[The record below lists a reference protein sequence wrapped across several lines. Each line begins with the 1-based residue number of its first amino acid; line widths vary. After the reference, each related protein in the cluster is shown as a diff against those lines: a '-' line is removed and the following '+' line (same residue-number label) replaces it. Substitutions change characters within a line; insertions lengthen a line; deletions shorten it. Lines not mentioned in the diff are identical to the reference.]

1 LENSQITPQPFV
13 IMSSQSTKRKR
24 TVTIYIP
31 HLLEFESD
39 EEMFGGSCDDYNY
52 NYVFTGKKQKTNHIT
67 RDEEVQPVIETIVIS
82 DTEEEEEPD
91 YPSDSD
97 FIVSDDEEEDEEL
110 SDSDFIVS
118 DDEEEEEELSE
129 IEYEDTD
136 ETDDTDTDDSDYK
149 PEDEDTDDEESNI
162 LLEEKRDLS
171 DDLEEFI
178 NSKVRNPEL
187 KEGILCYMDSINGVS
202 KKTKPKMQVSYL
214 EFKDKMKCDFCNL
227 KPRNVDT
234 KVVFK
239 RKPYLIGTQ
248 CSERLRFIENVIDTL
263 KSNDIKAIRH
273 QIKQFKLKSSSIE
286 RDIKGFYKSYS
297 DE

>member
-1 LENSQITPQPFV
+1 MENSQITHQPFV
-13 IMSSQSTKRKR
+13 IMSSQSNKRKHN
-24 TVTIYIP
+24 VTIYIP

-52 NYVFTGKKQKTNHIT
+52 NYVFTGKKQKINHIP

-82 DTEEEEEPD
+82 DTEEEEEEPD

-97 FIVSDDEEEDEEL
+97 FIVSDDEEE
-110 SDSDFIVS
+110 
-118 DDEEEEEELSE
+118 EELSE
-129 IEYEDTD
+129 IEYE
-136 ETDDTDTDDSDYK
+136 DTDDSDYK
-149 PEDEDTDDEESNI
+149 PEDEDTDYEETNI
-162 LLEEKRDLS
+162 LLEQKRVLS
-171 DDLEEFI
+171 NNLEEFI
-178 NSKVRNPEL
+178 HSKVRNHKL
-187 KEGILCYMDSINGVS
+187 KEEILCYMDSINGVS

-248 CSERLRFIENVIDTL
+248 CSERLRFIKNVIDTL

>member
-1 LENSQITPQPFV
+1 
-13 IMSSQSTKRKR
+13 MSSQSVKRKR
-24 TVTIYIP
+24 TVTIYISN
-31 HLLEFESD
+31 LEDSLESD
-39 EEMFGGSCDDYNY
+39 QELSGGTCDDYNY
-52 NYVFTGKKQKTNHIT
+52 KYVLTGKKQKTNHIP
-67 RDEEVQPVIETIVIS
+67 RDEEVQPVIENIVIS
-82 DTEEEEEPD
+82 DTEEEEEEPD

-97 FIVSDDEEEDEEL
+97 FIVSDDEEEETDY
-110 SDSDFIVS
+110 
-118 DDEEEEEELSE
+118 EEEEEEE
-129 IEYEDTD
+129 EETDDTND
-136 ETDDTDTDDSDYK
+136 TDDTDTDDSDYK
-149 PEDEDTDDEESNI
+149 PEDEDTDDEETNI

-202 KKTKPKMQVSYL
+202 KKTKPKMQINYL

-239 RKPYLIGTQ
+239 RKEYLIGTQ
-248 CSERLRFIENVIDTL
+248 CSERLRFIKNVIDTL
-263 KSNDIKAIRH
+263 KSNNLKSIRN
-273 QIKQFKLKSSSIE
+273 QIKQFKLKSSLIE
-286 RDIKGFYKSYS
+286 SKINKFYKQYQSYS